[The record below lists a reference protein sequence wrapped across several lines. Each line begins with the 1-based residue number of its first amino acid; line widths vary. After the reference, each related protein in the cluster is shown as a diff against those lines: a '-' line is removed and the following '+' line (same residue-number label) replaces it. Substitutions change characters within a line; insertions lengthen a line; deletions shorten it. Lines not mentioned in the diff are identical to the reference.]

1 MRKILLDKK
10 NMKIHLMKY
19 QKGDPNLELDVTID
33 DQRFIVVVDSE
44 SFEILSKNFLKQFGS
59 IITE

>member
-1 MRKILLDKK
+1 
-10 NMKIHLMKY
+10 MKY